1 MTSAPKSDMTVA
13 AAGAAM
19 KLPQSITFRPSNKSP
34 ISLLPCSHQ
43 EPVWLTRLHRRL
55 LVGSNR
61 FQRPD
66 DRKLLGVA
74 LAFQLFRRARG
85 EGCFRLR
92 DDLVL
97 CRLVQI
103 ARRHVLPGLVE
114 TRAELFEER
123 REAAGTTAEMERTE
137 RA

>member
-34 ISLLPCSHQ
+34 ISFLPCSRQ
-43 EPVWLTRLHRRL
+43 EPVWLTPLHRRL

-66 DRKLLGVA
+66 DRKLFGVA
-74 LAFQLFRRARG
+74 LVFQLFCRARG
-85 EGCFRLR
+85 EGRFRLR
-92 DDLVL
+92 DDPVL
-97 CRLVQI
+97 GRLVQI
-103 ARRHVLPGLVE
+103 DWSHVLPGLVE
-114 TRAELFEER
+114 AGAELLE
-123 REAAGTTAEMERTE
+123 
-137 RA
+137 

>member
-1 MTSAPKSDMTVA
+1 MTSAPKSDRIVA

-19 KLPQSITFRPSNKSP
+19 KLPQSITFRPSNKSS
-34 ISLLPCSHQ
+34 ISILPCSRQ
-43 EPVWLTRLHRRL
+43 GSAGLTRLHRAL

-66 DRKLLGVA
+66 DRELLGVA
-74 LAFQLFRRARG
+74 LALQPLRRARG

-97 CRLVQI
+97 GCFIQVH
-103 ARRHVLPGLVE
+103 RRHVLPSLVE
-114 TRAELFEER
+114 SGAELLEE
-123 REAAGTTAEMERTE
+123 
-137 RA
+137 